1 MELIVILVAVALYAF
16 LLSLAYR
23 LVVAIERIEA
33 TLRGVRPSKL
43 TTQVTYKTCWGIVRL
58 R

>member
-33 TLRGVRPSKL
+33 TLRGVR
-43 TTQVTYKTCWGIVRL
+43 RAN
-58 R
+58 